1 MTILSTQLV
10 DDNFKVINKISG
22 ARNEN
27 ETLINLDKLKG
38 STNESE
44 ISIAN
49 VYYEIEGTG
58 KVQLLFENTQE
69 DDEFTM
75 LGIDNYGLKP
85 SEQKIKGTG
94 DITIKT
100 DANVDKFSLMLE
112 CHKEIGFSNDTADPY
127 FDRGIGLGIN
137 NG

>member
-1 MTILSTQLV
+1 MTISNTNLV
-10 DDNFKVINKISG
+10 DDNFKVINKITG

-27 ETLINLDKLKG
+27 ETLINLDSLSG
-38 STNESE
+38 ATNESE

-49 VYYEIEGTG
+49 VYYEVEGTG

-69 DDEFTM
+69 DEEFTM
-75 LGIDNYGLKP
+75 TGIDNYGLKP
-85 SEQKIKGTG
+85 TEQKIKGTG

-112 CHKEIGFSNDTADPY
+112 CHKEIGFSN
-127 FDRGIGLGIN
+127 G
-137 NG
+137 

>member
-1 MTILSTQLV
+1 MTISNTNLV
-10 DDNFKVINKISG
+10 DDNFKVINKITG

-27 ETLINLDKLKG
+27 EKLIELDNLKG

-49 VYYEIEGTG
+49 LYYEIEGTG
-58 KVQLLFENTQE
+58 TVELQFDSEEKFSMV
-69 DDEFTM
+69 
-75 LGIDNYGLKP
+75 GIDNYGLKP
-85 SEQKIKGTG
+85 SEEKIKGKG

-112 CHKEIGFSNDTADPY
+112 CHKEIGFSN
-127 FDRGIGLGIN
+127 G
-137 NG
+137 